1 MTMGRLKL
9 AGETNNLG
17 LVKLAQLTSELG
29 HEKHDLIKTTTTFS
43 EQDSL
48 IGREFALNGELQQ
61 VITTPTDVLFVLL
74 VPSEPP

>member
-9 AGETNNLG
+9 AGDKQFRIIDTQG
-17 LVKLAQLTSELG
+17 LDSTWRHLCVRTDNML
-29 HEKHDLIKTTTTFS
+29 TFS

-61 VITTPTDVLFVLL
+61 VITSPTDVLFILF

>member
-9 AGETNNLG
+9 AGETNDLG
-17 LVKLAQLTSELG
+17 LWKLAQLISELG
-29 HEKHDLIKTTTTFS
+29 HEKRDLKTTTTTFS